1 MKDAELD
8 KSHRLDAIV
17 SLGRGLAAGLDRA
30 EQAGATGYELAQ
42 LGKMYSDH
50 LRSVGLMPSVQLSG
64 SDGPE
69 RDPLDF
75 GGPE

>member
-1 MKDAELD
+1 MKDTQLGE
-8 KSHRLDAIV
+8 SHRLDAVV

-30 EQAGATGYELAQ
+30 EANGATGYELAQ
-42 LGKMYSDH
+42 LGREYRDH
-50 LRSVGLMPSVQLSG
+50 LKALGLMPSVQLTG
-64 SDGPE
+64 SDDD